1 MREFRARDADRD
13 RCVEVIEAAY
23 VDGQIGD
30 ADRELRVSRARS
42 AETREE
48 LEGLTR
54 DLRPTA
60 RTMTPATS
68 RVSPPARPGRY
79 AGGVVAGLG
88 AVVVLVGAGVTGVVA
103 LAMFAVSGTS
113 ETVTSP
119 GFEAAPAPVESATRG
134 ASYRMTA
141 PQVRRFVTAYEKKFG
156 TLEAFEVVLFP
167 QRVGVQVPVRGP
179 RPRMERWT
187 WDGEWRQDTTAAAVT
202 GPNQRVDA
210 GAIDARLL
218 LSNIRVAERGLDVEG
233 ARFTHAVLH
242 RRNDGP
248 TELNIYV
255 GNELQESGYLSTTPA
270 GDVVRRHPYAP

>member
-1 MREFRARDADRD
+1 MREFRAKDADRD
-13 RCVEVIEAAY
+13 CCVGVIEAAY
-23 VDGQIGD
+23 ADGQIGD
-30 ADRELRVSRARS
+30 ADRDLRISRARS

-60 RTMTPATS
+60 RTATPVAP
-68 RVSPPARPGRY
+68 RVSMPARRARY

-88 AVVVLVGAGVTGVVA
+88 AFVVLVGAGVTGVVA

-113 ETVTSP
+113 ETVTTQDV
-119 GFEAAPAPVESATRG
+119 EAPAPIAAATDG
-134 ASYRMTA
+134 AAFTMTA
-141 PQVRRFVTAYEKKFG
+141 AQVRRFVTAYERKFG
-156 TLEAFEVVLFP
+156 TLDAFEVAFFP
-167 QRVGVQVPVRGP
+167 QRVGVQVPVPGP

-187 WDGEWRQDTTAAAVT
+187 WDGTWRQDTAAAAVT

-210 GAIDARLL
+210 GAIDVRLL
-218 LSNIRVAERGLDVEG
+218 LSNIGVAERSLDVEG

-242 RRNDGP
+242 RWDDRP

-255 GNELQESGYLSTTPA
+255 GNQFEESGYLSTTPS
-270 GDVVRRHPYAP
+270 GEIVRRHPYAP